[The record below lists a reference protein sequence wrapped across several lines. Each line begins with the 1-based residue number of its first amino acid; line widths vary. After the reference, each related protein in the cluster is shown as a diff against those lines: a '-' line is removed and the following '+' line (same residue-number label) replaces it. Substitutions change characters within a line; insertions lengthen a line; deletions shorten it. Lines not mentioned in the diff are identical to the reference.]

1 MRLLRSVCAA
11 LVLAACLSA
20 PPTQAADDPKTH
32 PVGWQDWNSGIF
44 ERAGREERYII
55 LHMAAVWCHWC
66 HVMEGTTYRDPAVL
80 KLIGEKFIPV
90 RVDQDAHPELSY
102 RYEAWGWPATI
113 MLDKEGNEIFRRQG
127 YLPPDLFAKLLM
139 AVIEDPSAL
148 PPSGLDAKAESGV
161 HALDAAIRARL
172 ETLYREAY
180 DRTHGGFGAV
190 HRFIH
195 GDTVELAL
203 VRSRP
208 LKRHADPATYGE
220 MAAKTLAG
228 ARRLIDPVWGGMFQY
243 SDALDW
249 SSPHFEKLM
258 NIQRDALRM
267 YVLAYQAG
275 GDAAHL
281 AAARDVARWLMER
294 MRAPEGGF
302 YVSQDA
308 DVDRETTGKIFYAL
322 DAAGR
327 GRFREPAIDRN
338 LYARETGWAAAGLAA
353 LYDVTGEAAY
363 LDASTR
369 AVDWAIAHRRAPG
382 GGFGHARA
390 TDDDMHLGDTL
401 AIGEA
406 ALFLYRSTG
415 KRRWLGLAIETA
427 RAIDAQ
433 FRDKDGGG
441 FVVRQPDPKAIGAL
455 RKPVK
460 QIDENVA
467 AVRFFN
473 LLHRYSADSAF
484 RAAAEHG
491 MGWLVALTR
500 DDVVLPGALLADDE
514 LAREPAHVTVVGAK
528 DDPAA
533 QALYAAAQ
541 RYPTRYLRI
550 EWLDRGEGPLPNPD
564 VDYPELPQ
572 AAAFACANGVCSL
585 PVFAPT
591 EVAGIVRKVED
602 R

>member
-1 MRLLRSVCAA
+1 MRLLRSLFA
-11 LVLAACLSA
+11 VLLLAVSPG
-20 PPTQAADDPKTH
+20 PPAQAADDPKTH
-32 PVGWQDWNSGIF
+32 PVGWQDWGRSVF
-44 ERAGREERYII
+44 DRAAREDRYII

-90 RVDQDAHPELSY
+90 RVDQDSHPELSY
-102 RYEAWGWPATI
+102 RYENWGWPATI
-113 MLDKEGNEIFRRQG
+113 MFDKDGNEIFRRQG
-127 YLPPDLFAKLLM
+127 YLPPELFARLLA

-148 PPSGLDAKAESGV
+148 PTTGPDARPESGV
-161 HALDAAIRARL
+161 HTLDAATRTRIEA
-172 ETLYREAY
+172 LYREAY

-208 LKRHADPATYGE
+208 LKRHADPTTYAE
-220 MAAKTLAG
+220 MAVTTLAG
-228 ARRLIDPVWGGMFQY
+228 ARRLIDPVWGGMYQY

-267 YVLAYQAG
+267 YVLAYQAA
-275 GDAAHL
+275 GDASHL
-281 AAARDVARWLMER
+281 AAARDVARWLVER

-308 DVDRETTGKIFYAL
+308 DVDHETTGKIFYAL

-327 GRFREPAIDRN
+327 RRFREPPIDRN

-353 LYDVTGEAAY
+353 LYDVTGERAWRDAATG
-363 LDASTR
+363 AI
-369 AVDWAIAHRRAPG
+369 DWAIAHRRAPG

-390 TDDDMHLGDTL
+390 TNDDVHLGDTL

-406 ALFLYRSTG
+406 ALALYRSTG
-415 KRRWLGLAIETA
+415 ERRWLRLAIETG
-427 RAIDAQ
+427 RTIDAQ
-433 FRDKDGGG
+433 FRDRDGG
-441 FVVRQPDPKAIGAL
+441 FVVRQPDAGAIGVLGRA
-455 RKPVK
+455 VK
-460 QIDENVA
+460 QVDENVA

-473 LLHRYSADSAF
+473 LLHRYSADATF

-491 MGWLVALTR
+491 MAWLVALTKS
-500 DDVVLPGALLADDE
+500 DMVLPGTLLADDE
-514 LAREPAHVTVVGAK
+514 LSREPAHLTIVGGK

-533 QALYAAAQ
+533 QALYAAAR

-550 EWLDRGEGPLPNPD
+550 EWWDRSEGPLPNPD

-585 PVFAPT
+585 PVFTPD

>member
-1 MRLLRSVCAA
+1 MRLLRSIRAA
-11 LVLAACLSA
+11 LLLAACLAA
-20 PPTQAADDPKTH
+20 PPAQAADDPGTH
-32 PVGWQDWNSGIF
+32 PVGWQEWNRSVF
-44 ERAGREERYII
+44 DRAGREGRYII

-66 HVMEGTTYRDPAVL
+66 HVMEGTTYRDAEVL

-90 RVDQDAHPELSY
+90 RVDQDSHPELSY
-102 RYEAWGWPATI
+102 RYENWGWPATI
-113 MLDKEGNEIFRRQG
+113 MFDKDGNEIFRRQG
-127 YLPPDLFAKLLM
+127 YLPPALFARLLL

-148 PPSGLDAKAESGV
+148 PAAGLDARAETGV
-161 HALDAAIRARL
+161 HALDAATRARI

-180 DRTHGGFGAV
+180 DGTHGGFGSV

-203 VRSRP
+203 VRGRP
-208 LKRHADPATYGE
+208 LKRHANPATYAG
-220 MAAKTLAG
+220 MAVTTLAG
-228 ARRLIDPVWGGMFQY
+228 ARRLIDPVWGGMYQY

-249 SSPHFEKLM
+249 SSPHFEKLI

-275 GDAAHL
+275 GDATHL

-302 YVSQDA
+302 HASQDA

-327 GRFREPAIDRN
+327 RRFREPPIDRN

-353 LYDVTGEAAY
+353 LHDVTGERAY
-363 LDASTR
+363 LDAATR
-369 AVDWAIAHRRAPG
+369 AIDWAIAHRRAPG

-390 TDDDMHLGDTL
+390 TSDDVHLGDTL

-406 ALFLYRSTG
+406 ALALYRATG
-415 KRRWLGLAIETA
+415 ERRWLLLAIETG
-427 RAIDAQ
+427 RAIAAQ
-433 FRDKDGGG
+433 FRDREGG
-441 FVVRQPDPKAIGAL
+441 FVVRQPDPDAIGAL

-467 AVRFFN
+467 AVRFLN
-473 LLHRYSADSAF
+473 LLHRYSADATF

-491 MGWLVALTR
+491 MAWLVALAR
-500 DDVVLPGALLADDE
+500 SDMVVPGALLADDE
-514 LAREPAHVTVVGAK
+514 LSREPAHVTIVGAR
-528 DDPAA
+528 DDPTA
-533 QALYAAAQ
+533 QALYAAAR

-550 EWLDRGEGPLPNPD
+550 EWWDRSEGPLPNPD

-585 PVFAPT
+585 PVFTPD